1 MPKQGTG
8 SIFQCGKIWRCRIH
22 VEGKPV
28 DRTSTSESYEVAKR
42 LLSKMNGEKA
52 RGELGGANAKLTMDK
67 ILAGFLKALTVRVGE
82 DTVKIQTLVVNAHL
96 HPFFG
101 KMRPEKITT
110 DVLMSY
116 REHRSGE
123 KTNKGTFTSQ
133 STINREL
140 SLLRN
145 AMRTAAM
152 KTPPLIPLSSI

>member
-8 SIFQCGKIWRCRIH
+8 SIFQRGRIWWCRIH

-28 DRTSTSESYEVAKR
+28 DRSSKSESYEVAKR

-52 RGELGGANAKLTMDK
+52 RGELGGANAKLTMDT

-82 DTVKIQTLVVNAHL
+82 DTLKIQTLVVNAHL

-123 KTNKGTFTSQ
+123 KTNKGMFTSQ
-133 STINREL
+133 PTINREL

-152 KTPPLIPLSSI
+152 KTPPLIPTLNL